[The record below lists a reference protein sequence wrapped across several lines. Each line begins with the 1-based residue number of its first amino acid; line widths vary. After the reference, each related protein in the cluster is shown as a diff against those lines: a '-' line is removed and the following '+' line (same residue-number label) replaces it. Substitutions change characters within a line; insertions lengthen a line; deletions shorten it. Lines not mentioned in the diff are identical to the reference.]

1 MAAQLVEVGLSR
13 KCFKEAE
20 EELMEDE
27 EMMNCLTKFMMQKY
41 HKEKGVEQNASDS
54 LSL

>member
-1 MAAQLVEVGLSR
+1 MSAQLVEVGLSR
-13 KCFKEAE
+13 KCFKE

-41 HKEKGVEQNASDS
+41 HKEKGVSRTECF
-54 LSL
+54 